1 VIQIALPYPPTVN
14 TYWRRIQRGR
24 TPATILSKRG
34 REYREAAVRIASGH
48 KAPAGRLAVRVD
60 LHPPDKRRRDID
72 NCAKALLD
80 ALAHA
85 GVFEDDSLIDDLR
98 LVRCER
104 VKGGAAVV
112 SIRPMGQAL
121 PS

>member
-1 VIQIALPYPPTVN
+1 VN
-14 TYWRRIQRGR
+14 TYWRRVVIGKRA
-24 TPATILSKRG
+24 ATILSKRG
-34 REYREAAVRIASGH
+34 REFRAAAVQLASGH

-60 LHPPDKRRRDID
+60 LHPPDKRRRDLD
-72 NCAKALLD
+72 NCAKAILD

-98 LVRCER
+98 LVRREI
-104 VKGGAAVV
+104 VKGGSAVV